1 MTEKL
6 FYKDQYI
13 KEFTANIIEVKEQ
26 EEKILVLLDKTAFFP
41 GGGGQ
46 GSDTGFIDGVKVI
59 DMIEEGENIYHVV
72 EEKPKNLENVICTID
87 WENRLDG
94 MQQHLGQHV
103 LSGCFFSIFNA
114 NTAGIHL
121 GKDISY
127 VDIVGF
133 IELEQIISAQ
143 KAANKVIGENHK
155 VTFLIT
161 NRKEAKA
168 MGLRRELATS
178 DETISVVKIEGLDI
192 NACCGV
198 HPSTTLEL
206 QMIKIKGVEKHKG
219 NTRVFFLAGN
229 RAVEEFL
236 NRDNILDELCKGL
249 STGADETVKSLAS
262 LKNSFN
268 EVREE
273 NKKLKISLAE
283 FETKDLVD
291 KGEKIGEITLIN
303 KIYDGENMKFLNRL
317 AEKLVLEDNVVILFA
332 TKDSEKANLLFSCS
346 KNLKSVNM
354 GNLLKDS
361 ISLIDGKGGGS
372 PLLAQGGGKNISNLE
387 NAMEYASR
395 RLKENLQVN

>member
-1 MTEKL
+1 MTKKL

-13 KEFTANIIEVKEQ
+13 KEFTANVVEVKEQ
-26 EEKILVLLDKTAFFP
+26 EGNILVLLDKTAFFP

-46 GSDTGFIDGVKVI
+46 SSDTGLIDGVKVI

-72 EEKPKNLENVICTID
+72 ETKPKNSENIVCKID

-133 IELEQIISAQ
+133 IQEEQITLAQ
-143 KAANKVIGENHK
+143 KTANKVIGENHK

-161 NRKEAKA
+161 NRKEAKT

-198 HPSTTLEL
+198 HPSSTLEL

-249 STGADETVKSLAS
+249 STGADEAVKSLAS
-262 LKNSFN
+262 LKNNFN

-273 NKKLKISLAE
+273 NKKIKIALAE

-291 KGEKIGEITLIN
+291 KGEKIGDIILIN
-303 KIYDGENMKFLNRL
+303 KIYEGENMKFLNRL

-332 TKDSEKANLLFSCS
+332 TKDSEKANLLFCCS
-346 KNLKSVNM
+346 KNLKNINM

-372 PLLAQGGGKNISNLE
+372 PLLAQGGGKNMANLQ
-387 NAMEYASR
+387 NAMDYASR
-395 RLKENLQVN
+395 ILKESLTS

>member
-13 KEFTANIIEVKEQ
+13 KEFTANIVEVKEQ
-26 EEKILVLLDKTAFFP
+26 EGKLLVLLDKTAFFP

-72 EEKPKNLENVICTID
+72 EEKPKNLENVVCKID

-103 LSGCFFSIFNA
+103 LSGCFFSIFNT

-127 VDIVGF
+127 VDIVGH
-133 IELEQIISAQ
+133 IQEEQIIKAE

-155 VTFLIT
+155 VSFLIT
-161 NRKEAKA
+161 NRKEAKS

-178 DETISVVKIEGLDI
+178 DESISVVKIEGLDI

-198 HPSTTLEL
+198 HPGTTLEL

-219 NTRVFFLAGN
+219 NTRVYFLAGN

-236 NRDNILDELCKGL
+236 NRDNILDELCMGL
-249 STGADETVKSLAS
+249 STGADEAVKSLAS
-262 LKNSFN
+262 LKNNFN
-268 EVREE
+268 EAREE
-273 NKKLKISLAE
+273 NKKIKIALAE

-291 KGEKIGEITLIN
+291 KGEKLGEITLIN

-317 AEKLVLEDNVVILFA
+317 AEKLALEDNIVILFA

-346 KNLKSVNM
+346 KNLKSINM

-372 PLLAQGGGKNISNLE
+372 PLLAQGGGKN
-387 NAMEYASR
+387 
-395 RLKENLQVN
+395 V